1 MLEGPFSTDK
11 KFIRYCNDNV
21 IHIVYLQ
28 GPKKVTVKVK
38 EDGLVEERCK
48 YVPQLT
54 AKQIDDIGQAVI
66 EDLRDEKAPNKWRC
80 PRVEIW
86 SADRKPLV
94 IHERPSR
101 SIPNQFILKA
111 IKEAQKKLGPSMS
124 RKGFKKAMGLLDR
137 ADKAIAGAKIEEGKK
152 ALDGLDQ
159 LKGLT
164 PAFKAEIQERRERLP

>member
-1 MLEGPFSTDK
+1 MLMGPFSTDR
-11 KFIRYCNDNV
+11 KFIRYCNNNV

-28 GPKKVTVKVK
+28 GPKKATVKVK
-38 EDGLVEERCK
+38 EDDVEEERCK

-54 AKQIDDIGQAVI
+54 AKQIDDVGQAVI
-66 EDLRDEKAPNKWRC
+66 EDLRDEKAPKEWRC

-94 IHERPSR
+94 LHERPSR

-111 IKEAQKKLGPSMS
+111 IKEAQAKLGLSMS
-124 RKGFKKAMGLLDR
+124 RKVYKKAMGLLDR
-137 ADKAIAGAKIEEGKK
+137 VDRALAEANLEAGKK
-152 ALDGLDQ
+152 TLDALDR

-164 PAFKAEIQERRERLP
+164 PACKAEIQERRDRLP